1 MAYLG
6 YDMNA
11 DYSYVDERVQTPMTN
26 AQAQM
31 IRDAKNRPTA
41 REVLTAGQKGNWIEN
56 QADVNQTTTEL
67 GGMFIGE
74 GYNDRP
80 TWTEESRLAGE
91 ALNRGLA
98 KGREQKAA
106 MDARDFEI
114 ERLRA
119 VQTDPGGAELFARY
133 KRGEIAGY
141 EITSNPNVSPFWKRM
156 VAEEPA
162 EPLDPSRYG
171 RAQLPGNSSRRGMKT
186 DVLRSEAEG
195 QIEKY
200 VERLLKGRGNR
211 RMQQSIREYMDSMVK
226 LEDARASGE
235 MTPQQIKELEA
246 DAKRLQTQTMDV
258 LKPLLSRFE
267 KRMGKE
273 DAKGSVLGAESIAN
287 RAIVDMLNAN
297 RGRQASRQGAGQ
309 QPIGGPTSPR
319 SRSSSRTQP
328 TVSPSPPTIQY
339 TAGNQPVAEYKNL
352 DDAFASAETLAPGS
366 AVKIGERV
374 LMPVVDGGGMRLAD
388 AVSIG
393 NYYVTDPRAFQGST
407 AEESAAMWGDTI
419 SDEERQD
426 MLRHLIVE
434 GGDRNLSNDMRR
446 RIRQVYE
453 SRQNFNNVEL
463 SGADKKK
470 ALNELYDRENELLY
484 DVAVSGVGNRQ
495 PQVFSPDPEETGS
508 SGGSSGG
515 SSKRPGKFDLPA
527 GAVPEQGVL
536 DSMIPGVSKEFDY
549 GAMPTAW
556 KLLNENQSMELEDK
570 LNSISIRNPE
580 VITTEMYDTLARA
593 IVAARE
599 ADPEFSVIP
608 ILNEVLGGIGSN
620 QSQPTESEPGGSG
633 ERAAR
638 KKTYTNLTERAREI
652 LSDPEADPRAREIA
666 QGWLNKYP
674 TFEAYR
680 EAMSEQT
687 KD

>member
-1 MAYLG
+1 
-6 YDMNA
+6 
-11 DYSYVDERVQTPMTN
+11 
-26 AQAQM
+26 
-31 IRDAKNRPTA
+31 
-41 REVLTAGQKGNWIEN
+41 
-56 QADVNQTTTEL
+56 
-67 GGMFIGE
+67 
-74 GYNDRP
+74 
-80 TWTEESRLAGE
+80 
-91 ALNRGLA
+91 
-98 KGREQKAA
+98 
-106 MDARDFEI
+106 
-114 ERLRA
+114 
-119 VQTDPGGAELFARY
+119 
-133 KRGEIAGY
+133 
-141 EITSNPNVSPFWKRM
+141 
-156 VAEEPA
+156 
-162 EPLDPSRYG
+162 
-171 RAQLPGNSSRRGMKT
+171 
-186 DVLRSEAEG
+186 
-195 QIEKY
+195 
-200 VERLLKGRGNR
+200 
-211 RMQQSIREYMDSMVK
+211 
-226 LEDARASGE
+226 
-235 MTPQQIKELEA
+235 
-246 DAKRLQTQTMDV
+246 
-258 LKPLLSRFE
+258 
-267 KRMGKE
+267 
-273 DAKGSVLGAESIAN
+273 
-287 RAIVDMLNAN
+287 
-297 RGRQASRQGAGQ
+297 
-309 QPIGGPTSPR
+309 
-319 SRSSSRTQP
+319 
-328 TVSPSPPTIQY
+328 
-339 TAGNQPVAEYKNL
+339 
-352 DDAFASAETLAPGS
+352 
-366 AVKIGERV
+366 
-374 LMPVVDGGGMRLAD
+374 MPVVDGGGMRLAD

>member
-11 DYSYVDERVQTPMTN
+11 DYSYVDERVQTPMTD

-41 REVLTAGQKGNWIEN
+41 RDVLTAGQKGNWIEN
-56 QADVNQTTTEL
+56 QADVNQTTAEL

-114 ERLRA
+114 ERIRA
-119 VQTDPGGAELFARY
+119 VQTDPYGAEWFARY

-141 EITSNPNVSPFWKRM
+141 EITSNPNISPFWKRM

-297 RGRQASRQGAGQ
+297 RGRQAARQGAGQ
-309 QPIGGPTSPR
+309 QPMGGPASPR

-470 ALNELYDRENELLY
+470 ALKELYDRENELLY

-508 SGGSSGG
+508 SGGSS
-515 SSKRPGKFDLPA
+515 KRPGKFDLPA
-527 GAVPEQGVL
+527 GAVPEQGML
-536 DSMIPGVSKEFDY
+536 DSINPGAKNEFDF
-549 GAMPTAW
+549 GVMPNAW
-556 KLLNENQSMELEDK
+556 ELLDEQQAQELRFA
-570 LNSISIRNPE
+570 LNSLSISNPE
-580 VITTEMYDTLARA
+580 AITTDMYNTLARA
-593 IVAARE
+593 INAARR
-599 ADPEFSVIP
+599 ADPGFDGSVIP
-608 ILNEVLGGIGSN
+608 ILNEVLGVGDSD
-620 QSQPTESEPGGSG
+620 QSQSTESNPGGSG
-633 ERAAR
+633 ERAVLR
-638 KKTYTNLTERAREI
+638 KTYTNFTEEARKI
-652 LSDPEADPRAREIA
+652 LSDPESDMGAREIA
-666 QGWLNKYP
+666 QRWLNKYP
-674 TFEAYR
+674 TSEAYL